1 MKTSDIDR
9 TAKAKEILSNIRYI
23 TIASASS
30 GAEPWGTPVLAAF
43 DQQFN
48 FYWTSL
54 NSTQHSKNIRENPS
68 VYLTCFD
75 STVLPSDSNGVYIKA
90 LATEV
95 SDPDEIA
102 KAVDLVYTRKGKPK
116 REVSEFLGDSP
127 KRVYKAVPEKCWVN
141 LSFDV
146 KNDPE
151 NAKKE
156 ISLA

>member
-1 MKTSDIDR
+1 
-9 TAKAKEILSNIRYI
+9 
-23 TIASASS
+23 
-30 GAEPWGTPVLAAF
+30 
-43 DQQFN
+43 
-48 FYWTSL
+48 
-54 NSTQHSKNIRENPS
+54 

-90 LATEV
+90 HGAEI

-102 KAVDLVYTRKGKPK
+102 HAIELVYSRKGKPK

-141 LSFDV
+141 LNVDV

-151 NAKKE
+151 NPKKE
-156 ISLA
+156 IRLL